1 MSGKLWDKGGVSD
14 AEMMR
19 YTARDDWQLDQNLLP
34 HDLRATRA
42 HVRGLA
48 RVGIVGPEEL
58 SQLEVALDELELRC
72 DAGTFR
78 VTESDEDCHSAIE
91 AALVSKLGEAGKK
104 VHTGRSRNDQVLVAL
119 RLYEKSALAT
129 LAEAVCAGALA
140 LLSLAEREA
149 MTPMPGYT
157 HLQRA
162 VPSSVGLWA
171 AGIAESLADALDAI
185 HAAASQCDRCPLGTA
200 AGYGVNIALDRE
212 GVAKEL
218 GFGALCV
225 NPVAAQASRGAV
237 EVAVLTAAWQAM
249 TAIRRFAWD
258 LSLFTTAEFAFAKLD
273 ESLTTG
279 SSIMPNKRNPDVVE
293 LMRAACGVVQGS
305 IAELMGM
312 LSLPSGYQRDLQLT
326 KAPLFRG
333 MDEAIA
339 TARMVPRVV
348 AGMTLDKARM
358 RSALTPD
365 CFATDRAVELALAGV
380 PFRDAYRQI
389 GKELES
395 LGEGDADKSLRE
407 RTSPGACADLRI
419 PTIRERL
426 NIRIPSSFTA
436 TRA

>member
-19 YTARDDWQLDQNLLP
+19 YTARDDWRLDQALLP
-34 HDLRATRA
+34 FDLRATRA

-48 RVGIVGPEEL
+48 RIGVVSSDEL
-58 SQLEVALDELELRC
+58 GTLEAGLDELDERYASG
-72 DAGTFR
+72 DFQ
-78 VTESDEDCHSAIE
+78 VTPADEDCHSAIE
-91 AALVSKLGEAGKK
+91 AALVSALGEAGKK

-119 RLYEKSALAT
+119 RLFEKNALDALLDAT
-129 LAEAVCAGALA
+129 RSGALA
-140 LLSLAEREA
+140 LLDLAEREA

-171 AGIAESLADALDAI
+171 AGVAESLLDAREAL
-185 HAAASQCDRCPLGTA
+185 HGARAQCDRCPLGTA
-200 AGYGVNIALDRE
+200 AGYGVNLTLDRE
-212 GVAKEL
+212 GVAREL
-218 GFGALCV
+218 GFADLCL

-237 EVAVLTAAWQAM
+237 EVAVLTAAWQVM

-258 LSLFTTAEFAFAKLD
+258 LSLFTTAEFAFVRLD
-273 ESLTTG
+273 EALTTG

-293 LMRAACGVVQGS
+293 LMRAACGVVQGA

-326 KAPLFRG
+326 KAPLLRG
-333 MDEAIA
+333 LDEALA

-348 AGMTLDKARM
+348 AGMTLDRERM
-358 RSALTPD
+358 RAALSPD

-380 PFRDAYRQI
+380 PFRDAYRQVA
-389 GKELES
+389 KEIATLDA
-395 LGEGDADKSLRE
+395 GDADRSLRE
-407 RTSPGACADLRI
+407 RTSPGACGDLRLDAL
-419 PTIRERL
+419 RARL
-426 NIRIPSSFTA
+426 DGR
-436 TRA
+436 